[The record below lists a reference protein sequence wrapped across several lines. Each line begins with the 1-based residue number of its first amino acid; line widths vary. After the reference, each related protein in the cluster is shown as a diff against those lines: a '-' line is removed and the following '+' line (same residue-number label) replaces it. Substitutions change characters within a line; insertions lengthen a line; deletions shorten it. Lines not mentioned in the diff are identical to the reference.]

1 MIEMDGGN
9 MRYLSVSEIA
19 KKWNISERSVRN
31 YCAQGRIDGAFLTG
45 KTWNIP
51 EDANKPERSNM
62 RKKQLTLLDVL
73 QEEKTSQYSGG
84 IYHKTQIDMTYNS
97 NHMEGSRLTHD
108 QTRYIFETNTIG
120 VENEV
125 LNVDDVIETVNHFRC
140 IDMIIDH
147 AKSALTEKFI
157 KELYRTLK
165 SGTSD
170 SRKDWFAVGD
180 YKKLP
185 NEVGGMET
193 VLPEEVAEK
202 MKALLREYNAK
213 SEKNFDDILDFHVKF
228 ERIHPFQDGNGRVG
242 RLIMFKECLKY
253 HIVPFIIEEDFKLF
267 YYRGLKEWDNEK
279 GYLTDTCLAAQDK
292 YKTYLDYFRIEY
304 AN

>member
-1 MIEMDGGN
+1 
-9 MRYLSVSEIA
+9 MRYLSVAEIA

-31 YCAQGRIDGAFLTG
+31 YCAHDRVKGAFLNG

-51 EDANKPERSNM
+51 ENARKPERSN
-62 RKKQLTLLDVL
+62 KKKEQSITLLEIL
-73 QEEKTSQYSGG
+73 KNEKKAKYSGG
-84 IYHKTQIDMTYNS
+84 IYHKTQIDLTYNS

-108 QTRYIFETNTIG
+108 QTRYIFETNTIS

-125 LNVDDVIETVNHFRC
+125 LNVDDVIETANHFRC
-140 IDMIIDH
+140 IDMIIDN
-147 AKSALTEKFI
+147 AKGELSEKFI
-157 KELYRTLK
+157 KELHMILK

-170 SRKDWFAVGD
+170 SRKNWFVVGD

-185 NEVGGMET
+185 NEVGGMHT
-193 VLPEEVAEK
+193 ALPEEVADK
-202 MKALLREYNAK
+202 IKALLIEYK
-213 SEKNFDDILDFHVKF
+213 TKKEKTFEDILDFHVKF

-253 HIVPFIIEEDFKLF
+253 NIVPFVIEDNLKLF

-279 GYLTDTCLAAQDK
+279 GYLIDTCLNAQDK
-292 YKTYLDYFRIEY
+292 YKACMDYFRIVY
-304 AN
+304 